1 MKWKCSVCNFIFEG
15 EEPPEKCPRCGAPKE
30 KFEKLSEEAAQL
42 VERSRFTNSLHQALH
57 DVLDGVSELAE
68 AAIEDDLDPACVAIF
83 KRAKEEAQILQ
94 QFIRAE
100 IEVHVGKGKWG

>member
-15 EEPPEKCPRCGAPKE
+15 VEPPEKCPRCGGPKE

-68 AAIEDDLDPACVAIF
+68 AGIEDDLDPACVAIF
-83 KRAKEEAQILQ
+83 KRAKEEAQVLQ

>member
-30 KFEKLSEEAAQL
+30 KFKKLSEEAAQL
-42 VERSRFTNSLHQALH
+42 VDRSRFTNSLHQALH
-57 DVLDGVSELAE
+57 DVLDSVYDLAE
-68 AAIEDDLDPACVAIF
+68 AGIEDNLDPACLAIF
-83 KRAKEEAQILQ
+83 MKAKEEAQLLQ